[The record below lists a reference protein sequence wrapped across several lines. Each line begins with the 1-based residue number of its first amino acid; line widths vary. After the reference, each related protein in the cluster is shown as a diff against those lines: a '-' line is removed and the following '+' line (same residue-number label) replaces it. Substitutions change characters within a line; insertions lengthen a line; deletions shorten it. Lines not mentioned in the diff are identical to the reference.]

1 MPVIRVLL
9 AVAVSLSFYLAV
21 ALSAYAGI
29 HAGQWQDVSNGI
41 RDRNLNRVSAS
52 ASSPD
57 IVFLSAEKAVYK
69 TTNGGSSWEEVFSF
83 RGRESRINTVLISP
97 INNDLVYAGT
107 DDGLYRSNDGGLQWE
122 KVFSDIGNLRR
133 SVHAVAVNPV
143 DENHISVGTGSGHF
157 RSDNNGKTWQK
168 SQDMPSEAAVTSLVT
183 SKNNPDMIFAVTN
196 LGLYKSINRGA
207 RWRKVL
213 HSNYLSEDAI
223 IQSMAETK
231 YAAGVQGHDVMISI
245 AIDPENPEKIF
256 AGTTAGILV
265 SDNGGQTWEAAG
277 NSSLFV
283 KDIRDMVLHGSD
295 IYAATHRGVFLY
307 SETSDELK
315 NLYQGLVSTDIRSL
329 ESSHSHIWA
338 VSRNRV
344 YKSTH
349 SGDSAYVPKS
359 DLLTGDILAAFVH
372 EPSVEEIREA
382 AIQYAEVSPTKISNW
397 RKAAARQALLPD
409 VRFEYGKNKYWQNSD
424 VYYKEEDL
432 YVRKDD
438 VTKDR
443 DEVWSISLNW
453 NLGDLIYNSAQTAID
468 NRSKLMVQLRDDILN
483 EVTRLYYER
492 RKLQVDLMLSPPV
505 DAAEEIAKELRLQ
518 ELTASIDSLTGSYLS
533 KRLQLVPGAGDQET
547 LQELVPRP

>member
-1 MPVIRVLL
+1 MPAIRVFI

-21 ALSAYAGI
+21 ALSAYAGM

-41 RDRNLNRVSAS
+41 RDRNLNALSAS
-52 ASSPD
+52 ASIPE
-57 IVFLSAEKAVYK
+57 IAFLSAEKAVYK
-69 TTNGGSSWEEVFSF
+69 TTNGGSSWEEVLSF

-97 INNDLVYAGT
+97 INNNQVYAGT

-122 KVFSDIGNLRR
+122 RVFSNIGSRQGAVL
-133 SVHAVAVNPV
+133 AVAVDPV
-143 DENHISVGTGSGHF
+143 NENHIAVGTGSGYF

-168 SQDMPSEAAVTSLVT
+168 SQDMPSEAAVTSLVI
-183 SKNNPDMIFAVTN
+183 SKDNPDVIYAVTN

-213 HSNYLSEDAI
+213 HSNYLSEDFNN
-223 IQSMAETK
+223 QSVAETK
-231 YAAGVQGHDVMISI
+231 YAAGVQGYDVMISI
-245 AIDPENPEKIF
+245 VIDPENPEKIF

-283 KDIRDMVLHGSD
+283 KDVRDMVLHGSE
-295 IYAATHRGVFLY
+295 IYAATQRGVFLY

-315 NLYQGLVSTDIRSL
+315 NMYQGLVSTDIRSL

-344 YKSTH
+344 YKSTRP
-349 SGDSAYVPKS
+349 GDSAHILKS
-359 DLLTGDILAAFVH
+359 DLLTGDILTAFVH

-397 RKAAARQALLPD
+397 RKAAARKALLPD
-409 VRFEYGKNKYWQNSD
+409 LRFDYGKNKYWQNSD
-424 VYYKEEDL
+424 VYYKEEDI

-443 DEVWSISLNW
+443 DEVWSISLTW
-453 NLGDLIYNSAQTAID
+453 NLGDLIYNSAQTSID

-483 EVTRLYYER
+483 EITRLYYER

-505 DAAEEIAKELRLQ
+505 DVAEEVAKELRLQ

-533 KRLQLVPGAGDQET
+533 KRLQQVSDVRE
-547 LQELVPRP
+547 